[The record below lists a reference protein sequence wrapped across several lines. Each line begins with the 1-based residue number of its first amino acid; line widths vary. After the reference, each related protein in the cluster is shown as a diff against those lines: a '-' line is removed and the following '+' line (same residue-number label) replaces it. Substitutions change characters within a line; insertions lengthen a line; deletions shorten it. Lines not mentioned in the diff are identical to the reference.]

1 MRQLGQLET
10 AVMQH
15 LWSAAR
21 PVSVRETLDALTS
34 ERPLAYTTVMTVMD
48 NLHSKGLVAREKQ
61 GKAYLYTPVS
71 SRDEHTA
78 EVLQEVLADSEDRT
92 AALMH
97 LVGRMDPV
105 EAAELLAALSERA
118 DGSP

>member
-1 MRQLGQLET
+1 MRQLGHLE
-10 AVMQH
+10 AVVMQH
-15 LWSAAR
+15 LWSTGR
-21 PVSVRETLDALTS
+21 PVSVRETLDALAP
-34 ERPLAYTTVMTVMD
+34 ERALAYTTVMTVMD

-78 EVLQEVLADSEDRT
+78 EMLQEVLADSDDRT

-97 LVGRMDPV
+97 LVLMLEAS
-105 EAAELLAALSERA
+105 EAATLLAALSERA
-118 DGSP
+118 DDPS

>member
-1 MRQLGQLET
+1 MRQLGHLE
-10 AVMQH
+10 AVVMQH
-15 LWSAAR
+15 LWSTGR
-21 PVSVRETLDALTS
+21 PVSVRETLDALAP
-34 ERPLAYTTVMTVMD
+34 ERALAYTTVMTVMD

-78 EVLQEVLADSEDRT
+78 EMLQEVLSDSDDRT

-97 LVGRMDPV
+97 LVVKLDAG
-105 EAAELLAALSERA
+105 EAATLLAALSERA
-118 DGSP
+118 DDPT